1 MSENK
6 TSGTNVA
13 NKKGVAKIGLL
24 LSIFFIALAILSNP
38 YSSFAASL
46 VAEDE
51 VKAVLADRDEHVK
64 IIHKNIDDL
73 TEEQLKNMKQG
84 NIEEKMSW
92 LNGESGDFEYITAF
106 TMVYKAKK
114 APAAVNTDTPAMS
127 LKAQPKTGDTSSIL
141 LSGVILF
148 LATGAFILLMKKRK
162 SGKYAAVA
170 VIMLSGLVITPSVF
184 AAEQSLIGT
193 VENEDIRLDSTFT
206 KEGKST
212 GEFEY
217 VGYYPEIASEPT
229 VTEEVI
235 NRDVYGSVKT
245 RYINEATG
253 EEIIS
258 GGTIVDNKV
267 VAQEKVKVTKDFKGN
282 VIEEEVLE
290 RTPTNLTYSTKED
303 AAAKAE
309 TIKDLKTDAV
319 KWHDAYAY
327 DSMPSGE
334 VKNGVAVGAYD
345 QISYETVYKQVDNPS
360 IGLGLDCRKHAVEH
374 GFDFDKDTTEEQIQ
388 LERIKYDPSNVIFK
402 QDVKFTTDVIS
413 YRYVFRR
420 PVKPEN
426 VLVNYEFAR
435 VEGEEAGNVNEGETI
450 VTYYYMPKTLEINRI
465 FMSIESTYVDTLAHD
480 F

>member
-13 NKKGVAKIGLL
+13 NKKGVARIGLL

-38 YSSFAASL
+38 YSSFAASP

-73 TEEQLKNMKQG
+73 TEEQLKKMKQG

-92 LNGESGDFEYITAF
+92 LNAESGDFEYITAF

-114 APAAVNTDTPAMS
+114 APAAVNADTPAMT
-127 LKAQPKTGDTSSIL
+127 LKAQPKTGDTSNIL
-141 LSGVILF
+141 LNGVILC

-184 AAEQSLIGT
+184 AAEQNLIGT

-229 VTEEVI
+229 VTEDVI

-267 VAQEKVKVTKDFKGN
+267 VAREKVKVTKDFKGN

-319 KWHDAYAY
+319 KWRDAYAY
-327 DSMPSGE
+327 ESGE
-334 VKNGVAVGAYD
+334 MKNGVAVGAYD
-345 QISYETVYKQVDNPS
+345 QISYEPVYKQVDNPS
-360 IGLGLDCRKHAVEH
+360 IGIGLDCRKHAVEH
-374 GFDFDKDTTEEQIQ
+374 GFVFDQDTTEEQIQ
-388 LERIKYDPSNVIFK
+388 LERIKYDPHNDVFR

-420 PVKPEN
+420 PVKPKN

-435 VEGEEAGNVNEGETI
+435 VEGEETGNVNEGETV

-465 FMSIESTYVDTLAHD
+465 FMGIEVGYVATLAQD